1 MSGVQSNTS
10 MLNSGDSKLIDPT
23 LTETLKKMGE
33 MAAEVSTARLPSEVI
48 LTTLEVSLI
57 V

>member
-1 MSGVQSNTS
+1 MNGVQSNTS
-10 MLNSGDSKLIDPT
+10 MLNSGDSKLLDPT
-23 LTETLKKMGE
+23 LTETLKKVGD
-33 MAAEVSTARLPSEVI
+33 MAEEVLIVRLPSEVI